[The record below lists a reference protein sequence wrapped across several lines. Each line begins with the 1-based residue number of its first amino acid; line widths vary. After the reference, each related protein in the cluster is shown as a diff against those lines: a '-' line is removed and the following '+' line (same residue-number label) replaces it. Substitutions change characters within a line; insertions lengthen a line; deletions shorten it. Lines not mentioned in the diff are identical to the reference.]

1 MISAINEFITNNSST
16 IIVVILLLVLLS
28 TIRIVDLLKS
38 IRDEIKFLDRRS
50 EILLVNDELRHIPR
64 NIKSDY
70 FNKEIDDENS

>member
-1 MISAINEFITNNSST
+1 MISVINEFITDNSST
-16 IIVVILLLVLLS
+16 IIVVTLLLVLLS
-28 TIRIVDLLKS
+28 TIRIVEILKS

-70 FNKEIDDENS
+70 FNKEIEDENY

>member
-1 MISAINEFITNNSST
+1 MISVINEFITDNSST
-16 IIVVILLLVLLS
+16 IIVVTLLLVLLS
-28 TIRIVDLLKS
+28 TIRIVDILKS

-70 FNKEIDDENS
+70 FNKEIEDENY

>member
-70 FNKEIDDENS
+70 FNKETEDENS

>member
-1 MISAINEFITNNSST
+1 MISMINEFITDNSST
-16 IIVVILLLVLLS
+16 IIVVTLLLVLLS
-28 TIRIVDLLKS
+28 AIRIVEILKS

-70 FNKEIDDENS
+70 FNKEAEDENY

>member
-1 MISAINEFITNNSST
+1 MISVINEFITNNSST
-16 IIVVILLLVLLS
+16 IIVVILLLVLLF

-50 EILLVNDELRHIPR
+50 EILLVNDELRHISR

-70 FNKEIDDENS
+70 FNKEAEDENY